1 MTPKHLIVSALSV
14 LFLAVALAEAYRGV
28 GLALQ
33 NFFAPTTTTW
43 LAALIVNAFGAIVF
57 WIYFSRTSRNSRS
70 GSATDT
76 TTNGKPYTQ
85 GIWPWLPAL
94 IIVGGALVLGV
105 CSSFMVGSTEQG
117 ESQSISIS
125 AIPPVQLVYIFIVPI
140 VEEYFFRFGIGT
152 HLRRYAG
159 VLWGSYFS
167 AMLFSVVHSFPTVE
181 RLIDGQIGLLLGPFL
196 LGLICEALFGYVR
209 RLGPAI
215 AFHMACN
222 GTVVLFSLVD
232 PRWLDWLR
240 VLYSSVD
247 S

>member
-14 LFLAVALAEAYRGV
+14 LLLAVALAEAYQGV
-28 GLALQ
+28 NFALQ
-33 NFFAPTTTTW
+33 KFFAPTTTAW
-43 LAALIVNAFGAIVF
+43 LAPLIVNAFGAIIF
-57 WIYFSRTSRNSRS
+57 WIYLSRTSRNSAA
-70 GSATDT
+70 GSVTGPT
-76 TTNGKPYTQ
+76 TAVKRFTQ

-94 IIVGGALVLGV
+94 IVVGGALFLGV
-105 CSSFMVGSTEQG
+105 CSLFLVGSTEQA
-117 ESQSISIS
+117 ESKPIPLS
-125 AIPPVQLVYIFIVPI
+125 AIPPVQLVYVFIVPI
-140 VEEYFFRFGIGT
+140 VEEYFFRLGIGT

-167 AMLFSVVHSFPTVE
+167 AMLFSVVHSYPTVA
-181 RLIDGQIGLLLGPFL
+181 RLMDGQIGLLLGPFL

-240 VLYSSVD
+240 VLYSAVD